1 MDQPPFTIATM
12 TDEDT
17 SEWARKSIQV
27 LAIPSEIVVA
37 AKGYPGLIAT
47 GAVLLEGLIPR
58 RQRDA
63 EEFVGIVAAA
73 VDPDRLADVIQSD
86 DERREVLWAS
96 TQAVMSTGMEGKRI
110 LLARVVANAMTSTE
124 PIDEAQILVA
134 VLSEL
139 DAPHIRAL
147 VRIRDADDR
156 NQDDPG
162 LRDEIL
168 QDELRTHP
176 YPILAA
182 LARTGAVRQ
191 GSEMRS
197 QGLASFAN
205 AETLSISGISDFGR
219 KLLEDLESV
228 NTEV

>member
-1 MDQPPFTIATM
+1 M

-17 SEWARKSIQV
+17 SEWARKSLRA
-27 LAIPSEIVVA
+27 LAIPGEIVVA
-37 AKGYPGLIAT
+37 AKGYPGLVAT
-47 GAVLLEGLIPR
+47 GAVFLEGLIPK

-73 VDPDRLADVIQSD
+73 VDPARLAEVIQSD
-86 DERREVLWAS
+86 DERRELLWAS
-96 TQAVMSTGMEGKRI
+96 TQAVMSTGLEGKRI
-110 LLARVVANAMTSTE
+110 LLARVAANAMTSTE
-124 PIDEAQILVA
+124 PIDEAQIMVA
-134 VLSEL
+134 ILSEL

-156 NQDDPG
+156 NQKDPG

-168 QDELRTHP
+168 QGELRTHS
-176 YPILAA
+176 YPILAV
-182 LARTGAVRQ
+182 LARTGVVRQ

-197 QGLASFAN
+197 QGLSSIAY

-228 NTEV
+228 NIEV